1 MITQRKLFGDFL
13 VTKGLI
19 SEEILLEV
27 LIDQVQGL
35 PSIPEVVYRE
45 RLLLPKQ
52 QLEILRTQTVNKCSY
67 RQACEQLGYWN
78 KNFADKIVNYLDALR
93 KPLGQLVLAR
103 TNVKISDLTKALD
116 EYLSLAETNMSIEIE
131 PAAVPNLAWQGA
143 TAPMADALL
152 REFLTVMSDD
162 KMTLLQSHLDV
173 WAGYHPKL
181 GEPFDPA
188 IRDHVSAIMFEI
200 QIIRAAAKFVRAEFM
215 EKLAHVMGSALETFL
230 ELDSEKQSVYAGIF
244 LDPCDLAFKCLV
256 RQRSYLTADRSEQ
269 SFFADLNNRES
280 YQKIIEMIHKA
291 QDQSK
296 GKKDEQVEG
305 EI

>member
-35 PSIPEVVYRE
+35 PSIPEVVYKE
-45 RLLLPKQ
+45 RLLLPQQ
-52 QLEILRTQTVNKCSY
+52 QLEVLRAQTVNKCSY

-78 KNFADKIVNYLDALR
+78 KNFADKLVTYLDAVR
-93 KPLGQLVLAR
+93 KPLGQLVMAR
-103 TNVKISDLTKALD
+103 TNIKISDLTKALD
-116 EYLSLAETNMSIEIE
+116 EYLSLAETNMSVEIE
-131 PAAVPNLAWQGA
+131 PSPVPNFVWHGA

-162 KMTLLQSHLDV
+162 KLTLLQSHLDV
-173 WAGYHPKL
+173 WSGYRPKL

-215 EKLAHVMGSALETFL
+215 EKLAHVVVSALGTFL
-230 ELDSEKQSVYAGIF
+230 GLDSEKQSVYARVF

-256 RQRSYLTADRSEQ
+256 KQRSYLTADRSEQ
-269 SFFADLNNRES
+269 SYFADLVNRDS
-280 YQKIIEMIHKA
+280 YQKIIEMIHNA
-291 QDQSK
+291 QDQFN
-296 GKKDEQVEG
+296 GNKDERMEG